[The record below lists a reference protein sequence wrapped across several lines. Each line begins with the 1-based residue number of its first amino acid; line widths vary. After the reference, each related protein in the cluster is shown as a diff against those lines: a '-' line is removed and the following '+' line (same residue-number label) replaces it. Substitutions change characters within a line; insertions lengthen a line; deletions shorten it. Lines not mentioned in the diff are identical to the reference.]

1 MRIKTLRGFK
11 DILPDEIA
19 IWQFIEENA
28 KKIFE
33 SYGFCEIRPPIL
45 EYTEIFT
52 TGLGSTTDVVE
63 KEMYT
68 FEDRDGSS
76 VTLRPEGTAG
86 IVRSFIENSMHLKSP
101 VNKLYYSGPMFRH
114 ERPQKGRYRN
124 FYQIGAELFGS
135 YEPQY
140 DAELIVMIWKLF
152 ESIGISTLLNIEIST
167 LGDNNC
173 RPNFKNELVNYFNNV
188 KEKLCDECNRRLN
201 LNPLRILDCKNP
213 DCKVLAKDAPSIL
226 DLLCSECND
235 HFNTVKEY
243 LDQLDIPYQI
253 NPYIVRGLD
262 YYTRTVFE
270 ITTDKLGTQNAVA
283 AGGRY
288 DGLVKQL
295 GGPEQPAVGF
305 AMGIERIVLLLKDS
319 KSDKIEKSV
328 DLYIAYFD
336 ENHSRFAFETA
347 NKLRNKGI
355 VVDIDYNNKSLRS
368 KLKRANKLSSKY
380 TLIIGEEELE
390 RGKIKIRDMNLGSEE
405 EIGFKDIEK
414 IAEKI
419 LN

>member
-63 KEMYT
+63 KELYT

-101 VNKLYYSGPMFRH
+101 INKLYYSGPMFRH

-167 LGDNNC
+167 LGDYNC

-305 AMGIERIVLLLKDS
+305 AMGIERIVLLLKDT
-319 KSDKIEKSV
+319 KSDMIGKNV

-355 VVDIDYNNKSLRS
+355 VVDIDYNNKSLKS

-380 TLIIGEEELE
+380 TIIIGEEELK

-405 EIGFKDIEK
+405 EIDFKDIEK

-419 LN
+419 LH

>member
-319 KSDKIEKSV
+319 KSDKIEKSA

>member
-1 MRIKTLRGFK
+1 MKIKTLRGFK
-11 DILPDEIA
+11 DVLPDEIA

-101 VNKLYYSGPMFRH
+101 INKLYYSGPMFRH

-319 KSDKIEKSV
+319 KSDRIEKSV
-328 DLYIAYFD
+328 DLYIAYFV

>member
-101 VNKLYYSGPMFRH
+101 INKLYYSGPMFRH

-167 LGDNNC
+167 LGDYNC

-319 KSDKIEKSV
+319 KSDKIEKSA